1 MKDEELDIEEFFDKM
16 ENLEF
21 ARTKLFCKITNAEK
35 KKEMPQDVICKDILD
50 LTVGVHVMMMNMED
64 QIVSVLVSKSYLNL
78 WNISEEKLW
87 EMAMKNTRRLFSVI
101 CIRIDE
107 FVLQKFGREK
117 KEEILGKAGKIMPMY
132 VLTNKKMQMGA
143 IYLAD
148 QKQLKFIAKGL
159 KDDLYILPYSIDE
172 VIIIAKKDA
181 IEFGLNKDKM
191 QKMMLAKNQT
201 IGVEDKFL
209 SNHVYYYNLEQ
220 GLSLVI

>member
-16 ENLEF
+16 ESLEF

-35 KKEMPQDVICKDILD
+35 KKEMPQDVVYKDILD
-50 LTVGVHVMMMNMED
+50 LTVGIHVMMMNTDD
-64 QIVSVLVSKSYLNL
+64 QIISVCVSKSDLKL
-78 WNISEEKLW
+78 WNVSEEKLW
-87 EMAMKNTRRLFSVI
+87 EIAMENTRNLFPVI
-101 CIRIDE
+101 CIKIDE

-117 KEEILGKAGKIMPMY
+117 REEILGKAGKITPMY
-132 VLTNKKMQMGA
+132 VLTNEKMQMGA

-148 QKQLKFIAKGL
+148 QKQLKSIAKGL

-172 VIIIAKKDA
+172 VVIITKKDA
-181 IEFGLNKDKM
+181 IEIGLNNDKM
-191 QKMMLAKNQT
+191 HRMMLAKNQT